1 MAKIVGFT
9 GAHGVG
15 KTTILSA
22 IAQRNL
28 PHIHVDTFSVSRS
41 VQQDF
46 YPGLTL
52 SDITSDPNNV
62 PVFQDRILERM
73 YQRVQYLAA
82 NQEGVVLVDRTPI
95 DCFSYACLWVQQ
107 SKNLPNITVD
117 LDTWLG
123 QYRMHCAKAM
133 PSYSFVFIVPP
144 RNFAFEHQQDRASEA
159 TQRQH
164 HEYIKSFFRMFARP
178 HKIVRPLA
186 IESRVDYCLQHLER
200 LALK

>member
-15 KTTILSA
+15 KSTILSA
-22 IAQRNL
+22 IAQRHL
-28 PHIHVDTFSVSRS
+28 PHIRVDTFSVSRS

-46 YPGLTL
+46 YPGLAL
-52 SDITSDPNNV
+52 SYITSDPNNV
-62 PVFQDRILERM
+62 PAFQDRILERM
-73 YQRVQYLAA
+73 HQRVQHLSV

-95 DCFSYACLWVQQ
+95 DCLSYARLWVRQAK
-107 SKNLPNITVD
+107 SLPNITVD

-123 QYRMHCAKAM
+123 QYTMRCVKAM
-133 PSYSFVFIVPP
+133 SSYSFVFIVPP
-144 RNFAFEHQQDRASEA
+144 RNFAFAPQQDRASEA

-164 HEYIKSFFRMFARP
+164 HEYIKDFFRTFAHP
-178 HKIVRPLA
+178 HKVVRPLA
-186 IESRVDYCLQHLER
+186 LDSRVDYCLQHLER